1 MSIQDS
7 VQYNE
12 DEFDVNLVENLQ
24 KKLIDSSWKWGYKST
39 SYLFS
44 KSIPHWS
51 IIFGGVKSANQE
63 YYDCEEELSNII
75 KDIWVILKNKY
86 FKEDTLVRCY
96 ANGITKGID
105 QKIHTDDYHP
115 DSKTCIVYVNK
126 EWNVDW
132 GGETI
137 IWNRDK
143 RQIIHSYLPK
153 YNSILII
160 PGNCY
165 HGVRPVSS
173 YCDDLRISLM
183 FKTRKNGTLQSKSR

>member
-1 MSIQDS
+1 MYMK
-7 VQYNE
+7 YNE
-12 DEFDVNLVENLQ
+12 NEFDVCLFENLEMFL
-24 KKLIDSSWKWGYKST
+24 KNSSWKWGYKSAT
-39 SYLFS
+39 YMFS
-44 KSIPHWS
+44 RSIPHWS
-51 IIFGGVKSANQE
+51 IVFGGVSKPNQE
-63 YYDCEEELSNII
+63 YYDCEDELNGII
-75 KDIWVILKNKY
+75 KNIWIFLKEKY
-86 FKEDTLVRCY
+86 FQEDILVRCY

-105 QKIHTDDYHP
+105 QKIHTDDNHS

-153 YNSILII
+153 YNSVLII

-165 HGVRPVSS
+165 HGVRPVSG
-173 YCDDLRISLM
+173 YCDDLRITLM
-183 FKTRKNGTLQSKSR
+183 FKTRKK